1 MASLYKRSNSPYWW
15 VSVKERNGWVKK
27 RTGWLFRNP
36 VDTAKAKTFVAG
48 QSLAEGRN
56 TELSVGTSWV
66 EPVIRN
72 HPICEKT
79 ITRYLEQW
87 RFLDQFMTE
96 NRIALHN
103 FAPHNADLYIQW
115 RTSTRKCRIKN
126 TCRNTALQELKFLK
140 FVQKQARL
148 RGKMVDRPMDDYV
161 VRLSPQKKKPALTD
175 EQIYKMRD
183 ALQNY
188 PSWMS
193 ACFEI
198 GLATGARLQ
207 ECSIPCDCINLEYKT
222 ITFPNPKG
230 GESKSFTIP
239 IPKSILPLL
248 TAIKASGAKNT
259 CDIPPTKASFK
270 WRKFFDRLGMKDV
283 CFHCL
288 RVTRVTRM
296 RIAGVPA
303 PDARRLVNHSSELI
317 HRLYDRHQVEEL
329 RQYVDCGSIPASIH
343 QSPVQRQLLQSRE
356 TLVA

>member
-1 MASLYKRSNSPYWW
+1 M
-15 VSVKERNGWVKK
+15 
-27 RTGWLFRNP
+27 
-36 VDTAKAKTFVAG
+36 
-48 QSLAEGRN
+48 
-56 TELSVGTSWV
+56 
-66 EPVIRN
+66 
-72 HPICEKT
+72 
-79 ITRYLEQW
+79 
-87 RFLDQFMTE
+87 
-96 NRIALHN
+96 
-103 FAPHNADLYIQW
+103 
-115 RTSTRKCRIKN
+115 
-126 TCRNTALQELKFLK
+126 
-140 FVQKQARL
+140 QKQARL

-161 VRLSPQKKKPALTD
+161 IRLSPQKKKPALTD

-183 ALQNY
+183 ELPKY

-193 ACFEI
+193 VCFEI

-207 ECSIPCDCINLEYKT
+207 ECSIPCDCINLEHKT

-248 TAIKASGAKNT
+248 TAIKFSGAKST

-343 QSPVQRQLLQSRE
+343 QSRVERQLPLSRE